1 MHVLLQGIMKALA
14 SVLHTDTPKLQDTH
28 TKRAQLVLAWDQALW
43 WGKRAHNG
51 VTTITKQQ
59 TKLNHNMDEDK
70 ITD

>member
-1 MHVLLQGIMKALA
+1 MKALA

-28 TKRAQLVLAWDQALW
+28 TKRAQLGLAWDQALW

-59 TKLNHNMDEDK
+59 TKLY
-70 ITD
+70 